1 MPYHLEKGPTI
12 RVLEQHLNGTAAQR
26 RAMLSA
32 ARSSVGSVDWLVNGI
47 PGLWS
52 DTRFTH
58 SPLGSG
64 EAVRDALIQNWLGF
78 QQDPAGT
85 WAPAGGTTTGYWV
98 AYQGNVN
105 EIVRRTVQWAL
116 EVSLGLAPGAE
127 APGRDDP
134 WPIEVF
140 WKCPTPWF
148 EGWVVTRPVPA
159 AMSPD
164 TGAGTGT
171 VPSGCADPG
180 PLVSRA
186 WEGLGRLVGRAS
198 ETARNRGGP
207 PPGGTAPT
215 PAAPPA
221 PAPVERGLVTIIFMS
236 PSHIGANVAESP
248 IAHSPTTMPPG
259 VSHAIPSWQ
268 DDYEVLGEAHPDPT
282 GFPGRPRVPA
292 NERRWATWVVT
303 HRDHHLA
310 GTLDVTANTAV
321 AADFADWG
329 IPQLGIYAGEGDVV
343 VVAPSVPAGGV
354 PHDGEV

>member
-1 MPYHLEKGPTI
+1 VFVPQLMPYHLEKGPTI
-12 RVLEQHLNGTAAQR
+12 RVLEQHLNGTAAQM

-32 ARSSVGSVDWLVNGI
+32 VRSSAGSVDWIVNGI

-78 QQDPAGT
+78 HQDPAGT
-85 WAPAGGTTTGYWV
+85 WVPAGGTTTGYWV
-98 AYQGNVN
+98 AYQGDVN

-159 AMSPD
+159 AAA
-164 TGAGTGT
+164 AGTNAGSP
-171 VPSGCADPG
+171 PSGCADPG

-198 ETARNRGGP
+198 EAARSRGAP
-207 PPGGTAPT
+207 VPGGTASAPAPIASAA
-215 PAAPPA
+215 PAAE
-221 PAPVERGLVTIIFMS
+221 PVERGLVTIIFMS

-248 IAHSPTTMPPG
+248 IAHSPSPAGRTITRCWASPTPTPPG
-259 VSHAIPSWQ
+259 S
-268 DDYEVLGEAHPDPT
+268 
-282 GFPGRPRVPA
+282 
-292 NERRWATWVVT
+292 
-303 HRDHHLA
+303 
-310 GTLDVTANTAV
+310 
-321 AADFADWG
+321 
-329 IPQLGIYAGEGDVV
+329 
-343 VVAPSVPAGGV
+343 PAGPGC
-354 PHDGEV
+354 PPTNGAGPPGW